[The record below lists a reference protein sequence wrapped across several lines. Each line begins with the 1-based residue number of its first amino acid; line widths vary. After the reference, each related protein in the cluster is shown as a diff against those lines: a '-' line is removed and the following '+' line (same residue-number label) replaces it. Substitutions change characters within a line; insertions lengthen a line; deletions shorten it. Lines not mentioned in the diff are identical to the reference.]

1 MPVPNPVMPVK
12 GAGTTLWVY
21 KGNGDPYA
29 NPLSDVDWSRLAKV
43 KDLTPG
49 ELTAESYDDSYLDD
63 EDADWTAT
71 GQGQKSAGDTS
82 FTLAWMPGEQGQ
94 QALLAWFNEGDT
106 RAYKIRFPN
115 GTVDVF
121 RGWVS
126 SIGKAVTAKEVIT
139 RTVKVTNVGRPSMAE
154 DRSTVTAA
162 TGMTVTPAST
172 SVVKG
177 QSTTLTVA
185 FQPEGATDK
194 SFRAV
199 SADKTK
205 ATVSVSGMT
214 ITVKGVAAGKVNI
227 PVVSGNGELAA
238 VAEITVTAS
247 YSGESEMFLKTESF
261 EHNGVTVTLSELSA
275 LQRIEHLALMKRQA
289 EQAESDSNRKFT
301 VEDAIR
307 TGAFL
312 VAMSLWHNHPKKTKL
327 PSMNEA
333 VKQIEQEVLTTWPTE
348 AISHAENVV
357 YRLSGMYEFVV
368 NDAPEQTED
377 AGPAEPVSAGKC
389 SMVS

>member
-1 MPVPNPVMPVK
+1 MNASARYPKNWV
-12 GAGTTLWVY
+12 TTLWVY
-21 KGNGDPYA
+21 KGSGDPYA

-172 SVVKG
+172 SVVNEW
-177 QSTTLTVA
+177 
-185 FQPEGATDK
+185 F
-194 SFRAV
+194 
-199 SADKTK
+199 SAY
-205 ATVSVSGMT
+205 AMA
-214 ITVKGVAAGKVNI
+214 GVAYSRVSTFSGDYLRVTDNKGKTHDVLTGSDDGRHSNTSLAWGAGVQFN
-227 PVVSGNGELAA
+227 P
-238 VAEITVTAS
+238 
-247 YSGESEMFLKTESF
+247 TESVAIDIAYEGSGSGDWRTNSF
-261 EHNGVTVTLSELSA
+261 IVGVGY
-275 LQRIEHLALMKRQA
+275 
-289 EQAESDSNRKFT
+289 KF
-301 VEDAIR
+301 
-307 TGAFL
+307 
-312 VAMSLWHNHPKKTKL
+312 
-327 PSMNEA
+327 
-333 VKQIEQEVLTTWPTE
+333 
-348 AISHAENVV
+348 
-357 YRLSGMYEFVV
+357 
-368 NDAPEQTED
+368 
-377 AGPAEPVSAGKC
+377 
-389 SMVS
+389 

>member
-1 MPVPNPVMPVK
+1 MPVPNPTMPVK

-126 SIGKAVTAKEVIT
+126 STSFTLAWMPGEQGQQALLAWFNEGDTRAYKIRFPNGTVDVFRGWVSSIGKAVTAKEVIT

-162 TGMTVTPAST
+162 TGMTVTPASA

-185 FQPEGATDK
+185 FQPEGVTDK

-214 ITVKGVAAGKVNI
+214 ITVNGVAAGKVNI
-227 PVVSGNGELAA
+227 PVVSGNGEFAA

-247 YSGESEMFLKTESF
+247 
-261 EHNGVTVTLSELSA
+261 
-275 LQRIEHLALMKRQA
+275 
-289 EQAESDSNRKFT
+289 
-301 VEDAIR
+301 
-307 TGAFL
+307 
-312 VAMSLWHNHPKKTKL
+312 
-327 PSMNEA
+327 
-333 VKQIEQEVLTTWPTE
+333 
-348 AISHAENVV
+348 
-357 YRLSGMYEFVV
+357 
-368 NDAPEQTED
+368 
-377 AGPAEPVSAGKC
+377 
-389 SMVS
+389 

>member
-1 MPVPNPVMPVK
+1 MPVPNPTMPVK

-21 KGNGDPYA
+21 KGSGDPYA

-139 RTVKVTNVGRPSMAE
+139 RTV
-154 DRSTVTAA
+154 TAT
-162 TGMTVTPAST
+162 TGMTVTPASA

-185 FQPEGATDK
+185 FQPDGATDK

-227 PVVSGNGELAA
+227 PVVSGNGEFAA
-238 VAEITVTAS
+238 VAEINVTAS
-247 YSGESEMFLKTESF
+247 
-261 EHNGVTVTLSELSA
+261 
-275 LQRIEHLALMKRQA
+275 
-289 EQAESDSNRKFT
+289 
-301 VEDAIR
+301 
-307 TGAFL
+307 
-312 VAMSLWHNHPKKTKL
+312 
-327 PSMNEA
+327 
-333 VKQIEQEVLTTWPTE
+333 
-348 AISHAENVV
+348 
-357 YRLSGMYEFVV
+357 
-368 NDAPEQTED
+368 
-377 AGPAEPVSAGKC
+377 
-389 SMVS
+389 